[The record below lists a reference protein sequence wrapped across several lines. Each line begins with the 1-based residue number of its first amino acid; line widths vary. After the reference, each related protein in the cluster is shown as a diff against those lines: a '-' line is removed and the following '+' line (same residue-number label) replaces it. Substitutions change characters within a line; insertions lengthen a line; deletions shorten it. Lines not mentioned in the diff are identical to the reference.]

1 MPSRTIHHIV
11 SYFIASVWL
20 INGLFCKVLN
30 GVPRHELI
38 VAEILGK
45 DHSRTFTL
53 LIGVSEIVLTVWIL
67 IRIKTRLNAITQ
79 IGIVTIMTTLEFIL
93 VPELLLWGR
102 LNALFAFFFVC
113 LVYYNEFHLKTK
125 DQQT

>member
-53 LIGVSEIVLTVWIL
+53 LIGGSEIVLTVWIL

-79 IGIVTIMTTLEFIL
+79 IGIVTIMTILEFIL

>member
-1 MPSRTIHHIV
+1 MPLRTIHHIV

-20 INGLFCKVLN
+20 INGLYCKVLN
-30 GVPRHELI
+30 GVPRHEHI

-45 DHSRTFTL
+45 EHSKTFTL
-53 LIGVSEIVLTVWIL
+53 LIGISEIILTVWIL
-67 IRIKTRLNAITQ
+67 TRIKTRLNAITQ
-79 IGIVTIMTTLEFIL
+79 ILIVSTMTTLEFIL
-93 VPELLLWGR
+93 VQDLLLWGR
-102 LNALFAFFFVC
+102 LNAFFAFLFVC

>member
-79 IGIVTIMTTLEFIL
+79 IGIVTIMTILEFIL